1 MTTAKIM
8 NMAVALSILFQ
19 WLKILCANFIT
30 PVSTKVYKT
39 NCPFLYLGSQK
50 LQLKDVRV
58 KHFLKLPILPTREV
72 EAPVTN
78 DHMISGRSL

>member
-8 NMAVALSILFQ
+8 NMAIAISILFQ

-30 PVSTKVYKT
+30 PVSTKLYKA
-39 NCPFLYLGSQK
+39 NCPFLSLGSPK

-58 KHFLKLPILPTREV
+58 KQFLKLPILPTREV

-78 DHMISGRSL
+78 DHMM